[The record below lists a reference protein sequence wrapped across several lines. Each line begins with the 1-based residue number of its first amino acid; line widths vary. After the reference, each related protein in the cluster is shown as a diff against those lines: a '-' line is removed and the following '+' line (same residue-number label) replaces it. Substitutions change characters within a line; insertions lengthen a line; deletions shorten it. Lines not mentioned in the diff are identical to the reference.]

1 MGKNKKFTL
10 RVVKFGGT
18 CVDTPQKMLT
28 SAYACKNRIEEGEKL
43 LVVLSAKRGRT
54 DELIKFTEMVAS
66 GDMDRFMDVLVL
78 GEIESC
84 RIFRHVLE
92 DMGVKARVI
101 EPSSTLWPV
110 WLKNGELWK
119 EKTEEKRKKL
129 GKMLEAYDVLIFP
142 GFVAREK
149 GKRLVSLG
157 RGGSDVSAFLL
168 ARIFGA
174 DEVIIVKD
182 VPGVYQADPKL
193 FKTSKIKVITAD
205 ELSTL
210 SSLGAKVLH
219 PDALSYKKKSI
230 RARIIHHGED
240 LMKEGTFIDGEV
252 KREISVSSSPLSLI
266 TIHYGDEF
274 PAGIFEC
281 LSSYEIYGISM
292 GSSYLGI
299 YVKEEVSD
307 KIARKFLDFFPQHRI
322 VKKDGI
328 GMVVLKKKT
337 ARDRPGLINK
347 VTEILARH
355 GINLVELS
363 SIGREIILYVSFND
377 LGRVLNL
384 LTKYG

>member
-1 MGKNKKFTL
+1 M
-10 RVVKFGGT
+10 
-18 CVDTPQKMLT
+18 
-28 SAYACKNRIEEGEKL
+28 
-43 LVVLSAKRGRT
+43 
-54 DELIKFTEMVAS
+54 
-66 GDMDRFMDVLVL
+66 
-78 GEIESC
+78 
-84 RIFRHVLE
+84 
-92 DMGVKARVI
+92 
-101 EPSSTLWPV
+101 

-168 ARIFGA
+168 ARIFRA

-240 LMKEGTFIDGEV
+240 LMKEGTFICLLYT
-252 KREISVSSSPLSLI
+252 SPS
-266 TIHYGDEF
+266 
-274 PAGIFEC
+274 P
-281 LSSYEIYGISM
+281 
-292 GSSYLGI
+292 
-299 YVKEEVSD
+299 
-307 KIARKFLDFFPQHRI
+307 
-322 VKKDGI
+322 
-328 GMVVLKKKT
+328 
-337 ARDRPGLINK
+337 RD
-347 VTEILARH
+347 
-355 GINLVELS
+355 
-363 SIGREIILYVSFND
+363 
-377 LGRVLNL
+377 
-384 LTKYG
+384 